1 MVQNGCIYLH
11 ELFSSWQKRFTTA
24 LATVHLLGALL
35 ISPVTI
41 LRALLLNYVQLLA
54 LGNLLLAVVVL
65 VLLVSLLQVAKL
77 SIIFVERA
85 VGLTILARPSDE
97 IVVHHLILIII
108 NFKLLSRCHP
118 LLLFVY
124 ATAVTL
130 LVAIV
135 LFLLRRK

>member
-11 ELFSSWQKRFTTA
+11 KLFSSWQKRFTTA